1 MRKPGGSSAH
11 AARTG
16 GLERPRFEPS
26 TDAAEQI
33 VEDSRARPGLD
44 PGANRL
50 ERRSGRVRAGQ
61 HDALISVIQHLSL
74 AGSMGE
80 IRRIVSH
87 AARQLTGAD
96 GATFVLRSGD
106 DCFYADEDAISP
118 LWKGRRFPMDSCV
131 SGWVMRSREPLAIED
146 VYRDRRILTAAYRQT
161 FVKSLAMV
169 PIRQTDPVGAIG
181 SYWARR
187 HRPTEEQVA
196 LLRAL
201 ANSTAVAME
210 AVRARE
216 ELERTGLEVIDRLAL
231 AAEYRDDE
239 TRAHTDRVART
250 SRLLAQAV
258 GLPEIETTLIARAAP
273 LHDVGKL
280 AIPDAVLLKPG
291 RLSEAEFGLIKTHTT
306 AGAAILAGSSTRVLL
321 MAEEIALTH
330 HERWDGDGYP
340 AGLRADAIPI
350 TGRIVALA
358 DVFDALTH
366 GRPYKSAWPVR
377 AAVAE
382 ILRSSG
388 RHFDPAVV
396 SAFLKLG
403 PAILAELAQ
412 QPQ

>member
-1 MRKPGGSSAH
+1 MGKSGGSIAH
-11 AARTG
+11 PATTAG
-16 GLERPRFEPS
+16 QRPRFDRGANGADTP
-26 TDAAEQI
+26 AEDGR
-33 VEDSRARPGLD
+33 ERLGLD
-44 PGANRL
+44 AGT
-50 ERRSGRVRAGQ
+50 GRGRAGRRPAATER
-61 HDALISVIQHLSL
+61 DALIAAIQSLSL

-80 IRRIVSH
+80 IRGIVSR
-87 AARQLTGAD
+87 AARQLAGAD
-96 GATFVLRSGD
+96 GATFVLRSGNE
-106 DCFYADEDAISP
+106 CLYADEDAITP
-118 LWKGRRFPMDSCV
+118 LWKGCRFSTESCV
-131 SGWVMRSREPLAIED
+131 SGWVMRNREPVAIEN
-146 VYRDRRILTAAYRQT
+146 VYRDPRTPADMYRPT
-161 FVKSLAMV
+161 FVRSMAMV
-169 PIRQTDPVGAIG
+169 PVRETHPVGTIG
-181 SYWARR
+181 TYWARQ
-187 HRPTEEQVA
+187 HQPTDEQVS
-196 LLRAL
+196 LLQAL

-210 AVRARE
+210 AVRARD
-216 ELERTGLEVIDRLAL
+216 ELERTGLDVIDRLAL

-239 TRAHTDRVART
+239 TRAHTDRVARS
-250 SRLLAQAV
+250 SRLLAEAL
-258 GLPEIETTLIARAAP
+258 GLSEAESTLIARAAP

-306 AGAAILAGSSTRVLL
+306 AGAAILTGSSTRVLL

-340 AGLRADAIPI
+340 AGLRADAIPL

-396 SAFLKLG
+396 NAFLKLG
-403 PAILAELAQ
+403 PAKLAELAQ
-412 QPQ
+412 QPR